1 MWKFFKDFFIY
12 GFSSVLSKIAA
23 VLLMPVYTSIL
34 TREEYGAMAM
44 LVSVKGII
52 DLISNLNI
60 HSGIARD
67 YYEKD
72 VERITLVSTGFWSI
86 LSLSCSILIVMLLT
100 KTIWIESVLG
110 LPDYQ
115 TAFVL
120 VLLSVPAGGMVS
132 YFSILTRFKK
142 KPVLYS
148 VGTIIA
154 LILKISVSIYT
165 IVVLQMG
172 IVGFFLSILIEEF
185 FSIFYFGYIN
195 RQYIAFNFNWSYLK
209 RVLKFSVPVVPAIIA
224 GWLDTSLGQILM
236 GKYVSLTDLGIY
248 SVALQLA
255 SVFTLIGT
263 ALNSV
268 WSPYLYENYQRKEFQ
283 KEVKRLYGMFIFILC
298 FVSCTLSMLSREIIS
313 LLSNSNYL
321 DASAYLTLLCIPMS
335 FHLLFPMVSSG
346 ISISRDTK
354 CTSIAYVMGS
364 LFNLL
369 FLLAFLPRIGVFTV
383 PLGLGVSRVITYSY
397 MSYITRKKGLLM
409 LPNKVLISLVIIVL
423 LCFFIVYNHIGFI
436 CRMIVMLLIDG
447 MLLYWAN
454 KKLQLKSIVVS
465 VWKRK
470 IYKN

>member
-23 VLLMPVYTSIL
+23 VLLMPIYTSIL
-34 TREEYGAMAM
+34 TQEEYGTMAM
-44 LVSVKGII
+44 LVSIKGII

-72 VERITLVSTGFWSI
+72 VERTTLVSTGFWSI

-100 KTIWIESVLG
+100 KTIWVDRVLG

-115 TAFVL
+115 SAFVL

-148 VGTIIA
+148 MGAIVA
-154 LILKISVSIYT
+154 LIIKTSISIYT
-165 IVVLQMG
+165 IVILRMG
-172 IVGFFLSILIEEF
+172 IIGFFLSILIEEF
-185 FSIFYFGYIN
+185 FLICYFGYIN
-195 RQYIAFNFNWSYLK
+195 RQYLAFRFNWSYLK
-209 RVLKFSVPVVPAIIA
+209 RALKFSVPVLPAITA
-224 GWLDTSLGQILM
+224 GWIDTSLGQILM

-263 ALNSV
+263 ALNNV
-268 WSPYLYENYQRKEFQ
+268 WSPFLYENYRRKEFQ
-283 KEVKRLYGMFIFILC
+283 KEVERLYLIFVFILC
-298 FVSCTLSMLSREIIS
+298 IVSCTLSLLSREIVS

-321 DASAYLTLLCIPMS
+321 DASSYLVLLCIPMS
-335 FHLLFPMVSSG
+335 LHLLFPIASSG

-354 CTSIAYVMGS
+354 YTSIAYVMGS
-364 LFNLL
+364 VFNLL
-369 FLLAFLPRIGVFTV
+369 FLLLFLPKIGVFTV
-383 PLGLGVSRVITYSY
+383 PLGLGLSRVITYSY
-397 MSYITRKKGLLM
+397 MSYITQKKGFLL
-409 LPNKVLISLVIIVL
+409 LPSKALIFLVIIVVF
-423 LCFFIVYNHIGFI
+423 CFLIVYSHTALSYRI
-436 CRMIVMLLIDG
+436 MVMLLFDG
-447 MLLYWAN
+447 LLLYWAN
-454 KKLQLKSIVVS
+454 KKLQLKSIFIG
-465 VWKRK
+465 VWKSK
-470 IYKN
+470 V